1 MPAVHLTGPGEVH
14 PLMELSGFKR
24 ERILV
29 RALVAPTRAVTLHP
43 GTIRWP
49 GVPNYQA
56 NGKLLPGVD
65 SPFVSRPS
73 QNMND

>member
-1 MPAVHLTGPGEVH
+1 MPAARLTGLGEVR
-14 PLMELSGFKR
+14 PLREHSGFKR

-65 SPFVSRPS
+65 SPFVYHPS